1 MLYGIEEYGYDEFGI
16 LKKQKLNIKKVII
29 ASTVVVIAVIIAVV
43 SFFMSLF
50 FDPNGEENNFA
61 LGLTNEV
68 ENEIVI
74 KDNVPVE
81 DEQEKQNQ
89 EVIITPI
96 ISKDENVYTGKHA
109 SLPMHDMEK
118 LDDRILPVFNERGH
132 ELIKNIYTSDEKQ
145 VYLTFDDGP
154 SKDITG
160 QVLDILKTE
169 QVPATFFV
177 LGARAEL
184 YPEVLQRIYNE
195 GHYIANHGY
204 SHKYSEIYE
213 SKDTVFE
220 EYIECENAIKRAL
233 NNEDYHS
240 YLFRFPGGSSGGYY
254 KTVKSQAREHLN
266 SYGFA
271 FTNWN
276 CLTGDAEGKNTKDAC
291 IQEFID
297 TKADQNSL
305 IVLMHDSN
313 DKPQTV
319 EALPEIIR
327 ILKEEGYTFKN
338 FYEIFK

>member
-29 ASTVVVIAVIIAVV
+29 AALVVIAAIGIVAA
-43 SFFMSLF
+43 SFFMSFLL
-50 FDPNGEENNFA
+50 DPDRKNNEDLA
-61 LGLTNEV
+61 VVPGNTTENEV
-68 ENEIVI
+68 VQDVVVEEPKVNENANLYKGRHSPLPEHDIQ
-74 KDNVPVE
+74 KLN
-81 DEQEKQNQ
+81 
-89 EVIITPI
+89 
-96 ISKDENVYTGKHA
+96 EN
-109 SLPMHDMEK
+109 
-118 LDDRILPVFNERGH
+118 ILPVFNERGA
-132 ELIKNIYTSDEKQ
+132 EIIKNIYKSDEKQ

-154 SKDITG
+154 SRDITG
-160 QVLDILKTE
+160 QVLDILKQE

-177 LGARAEL
+177 LGARVDL

-204 SHKYSEIYE
+204 SHIYSEIYE
-213 SKDTVFE
+213 SKDTVFH

-233 NNEDYHS
+233 NNEDYNS
-240 YLFRFPGGSSGGYY
+240 FLFRFPGGSSGGYY
-254 KTVKSQAREHLN
+254 KTVKSKARELLT

-276 CLTGDAEGKNTKDAC
+276 CLTGDAEGKNTKEEC
-291 IQEFID
+291 IQEFIN
-297 TKADQNSL
+297 TKADQSSL

-327 ILKEEGYTFKN
+327 ILKDEGYVFKN
-338 FYEIFK
+338 FYEVFK

>member
-29 ASTVVVIAVIIAVV
+29 SIAVIIAAILIVV
-43 SFFMSLF
+43 ISFLTSLF
-50 FDPNGEENNFA
+50 FDEERISENNYA
-61 LGLTNEV
+61 LAQ
-68 ENEIVI
+68 ENEITEESIVNNDINNQVSEPQGIVI
-74 KDNVPVE
+74 QNLVVE
-81 DEQEKQNQ
+81 
-89 EVIITPI
+89 
-96 ISKDENVYTGKHA
+96 SKAIDIPE
-109 SLPMHDMEK
+109 HDMSKVEEK
-118 LDDRILPVFNERGH
+118 ILPVFNERGH

-154 SKDITG
+154 SKTITG
-160 QVLDILKTE
+160 QVLDILNQYE
-169 QVPATFFV
+169 VPATFFV
-177 LGARAEL
+177 LGARVDL
-184 YPEVLQRIYNE
+184 YPETLQRIYNE

-204 SHKYSEIYE
+204 THKYSSIYE
-213 SKDTVFE
+213 SKDTVFA
-220 EYIECENAIKRAL
+220 EYIDCENAIKRAL
-233 NNEDYHS
+233 NNQDYNS

-254 KTVKSQAREHLN
+254 KRVKSDARDLLT

-276 CLTGDAEGKNTKDAC
+276 CLTGDAEGKDTKEEC
-291 IQEFID
+291 VQEFIN

-319 EALPEIIR
+319 EALPDIIQY
-327 ILKEEGYTFKN
+327 LKDEGYVFKN

>member
-29 ASTVVVIAVIIAVV
+29 AALVVIAAIGIVAA
-43 SFFMSLF
+43 SFFMSFLL
-50 FDPNGEENNFA
+50 DPDRKNNEDLA
-61 LGLTNEV
+61 VVPGNITENEV
-68 ENEIVI
+68 VQDVVVEEQKVNEN
-74 KDNVPVE
+74 
-81 DEQEKQNQ
+81 
-89 EVIITPI
+89 
-96 ISKDENVYTGKHA
+96 G
-109 SLPMHDMEK
+109 
-118 LDDRILPVFNERGH
+118 FNEVR
-132 ELIKNIYTSDEKQ
+132 EIYFSDEKQ

-154 SKDITG
+154 SRDITG
-160 QVLDILKTE
+160 QVLDILKQE

-177 LGARAEL
+177 LGARVDL

-204 SHKYSEIYE
+204 SHIYSEIYE
-213 SKDTVFE
+213 SKDTVFH

-233 NNEDYHS
+233 NNEDYNS
-240 YLFRFPGGSSGGYY
+240 FLFRFPGGSSGGYY
-254 KTVKSQAREHLN
+254 KTVKSKARELLT

-276 CLTGDAEGKNTKDAC
+276 CLTGDAEGKNTKEDC

-297 TKADQNSL
+297 TKADQSSL

-327 ILKEEGYTFKN
+327 ILKDEGYVFKN
-338 FYEIFK
+338 FYEVFK